1 MFVDFQICQ
10 LGKPP
15 QKNLSCLSFFTY
27 QWYFSQEEVAK
38 HLLTWPAQKVKMID
52 KTYRNP
58 RENEI
63 HPQIQKYLH
72 QIVIE
77 SFRNFVK

>member
-1 MFVDFQICQ
+1 
-10 LGKPP
+10 
-15 QKNLSCLSFFTY
+15 
-27 QWYFSQEEVAK
+27 
-38 HLLTWPAQKVKMID
+38 MID

-77 SFRNFVK
+77 SFRNSWDVLLSRILSQFLFWAQWTSDMICGSVQKG